1 VKKELLIK
9 SLQVFIVRGFGAAA
23 AFLLT
28 LTITNTSNT
37 YDAGLFLFCLALVN
51 VFATLLSFGSPQA
64 LIRIVGANSD
74 SNWSVINHQF
84 SIIVKVVI
92 LLCCILWML
101 FYFLNNEIALLLFN
115 KPLLADLLPLT
126 GWAILLFAFVQLFSS
141 ALQGKQYSVF
151 ASMVQNV
158 IMPACFMLSLTIIF
172 LLGNS
177 MSAKG
182 LLWLYI
188 ASLGIAV
195 IAGICVWQ
203 KDSRSTINY
212 QPGFPAE
219 LRSSLY
225 PLFIVSTMTLCVQ
238 WAGQFAA
245 ARYLEPT
252 QIAFFASAQ
261 RTALLA
267 SFVLIA
273 VNLVV
278 APKFARA
285 FAKGNKQE
293 VNKLSQLSSRL
304 MVAMASPVLLF
315 MIVFPEFLMGLFGD
329 EYIIAA
335 PLLQIMAVG
344 QFINVIT
351 GSVGYLLT
359 MTNHEKDFR
368 NVVLF
373 SGPLA
378 IILAFVLTKEF
389 GLIGAAYATAIA
401 LATQNLL
408 AVVMV
413 KKRLGFNTLNIFRK
427 IA

>member
-1 VKKELLIK
+1 MKKELLLK
-9 SLQVFIVRGFGAAA
+9 SLQVFFVRGFGAAA
-23 AFLLT
+23 GFFLT
-28 LTITNTSNT
+28 LTVTNIGSTH
-37 YDAGLFLFCLALVN
+37 DAGLFLFCFALIS
-51 VFATLLSFGSPQA
+51 VFATLLTFGSPQA
-64 LIRIVGANSD
+64 LIRIVGANHG
-74 SNWSVINHQF
+74 NWSIINHQF
-84 SIIVKVVI
+84 SVIIKIVFI
-92 LLCCILWML
+92 SCCLLWLL
-101 FYFLNNEIALLLFN
+101 FYTFKREIALFLLN

-126 GWAILLFAFVQLFSS
+126 GLAVLLFAFVQIFSS
-141 ALQGKQYSVF
+141 ALQGKQFSVL

-158 IMPACFMLSLTIIF
+158 IMPACFITLLISIF
-172 LLGNS
+172 LFGYEVKAIHFLIMYVVS
-177 MSAKG
+177 
-182 LLWLYI
+182 LLVAASIGALFWL
-188 ASLGIAV
+188 
-195 IAGICVWQ
+195 
-203 KDSRSTINY
+203 KDSNSCISYRV
-212 QPGFPAE
+212 GFPAE

-225 PLFIVSTMTLCVQ
+225 PLFIVSVMTLSVQ
-238 WAGQFAA
+238 WAGQFAT
-245 ARYLEPT
+245 ARYLNTDE
-252 QIAFFASAQ
+252 IAFFASAQ

-285 FAKGNKQE
+285 FAKGE
-293 VNKLSQLSSRL
+293 HCDVDSLSRLSSRL

-315 MIVFPEFLMGLFGD
+315 MFIFPEFLMGLFGE
-329 EYIIAA
+329 EYIVAA

-408 AVVMV
+408 AVWMV

>member
-1 VKKELLIK
+1 MKNELLLK
-9 SLQVFIVRGFGAAA
+9 SLQVFFVRGFGAAA
-23 AFLLT
+23 GFFLT
-28 LTITNTSNT
+28 LTVTNIGSTH
-37 YDAGLFLFCLALVN
+37 DAGLFLFCFALIS
-51 VFATLLSFGSPQA
+51 VFATLLTFGAPQA
-64 LIRIVGANSD
+64 LIRIVGANHG
-74 SNWSVINHQF
+74 NWSVINYQF
-84 SIIVKVVI
+84 SIIIKIVFVSCC
-92 LLCCILWML
+92 LLWVL
-101 FYFLNNEIALLLFN
+101 FYFFNREAALFLLNN
-115 KPLLADLLPLT
+115 PLLADLLPLA
-126 GWAILLFAFVQLFSS
+126 GLAVLLFAFVQIFAS
-141 ALQGKQYSVF
+141 ALQGKQYSVL

-158 IMPACFMLSLTIIF
+158 IMPACFIVFLVAIF
-172 LLGNS
+172 LLGYEVK
-177 MSAKG
+177 AIHF
-182 LLWLYI
+182 LIIYI
-188 ASLGIAV
+188 ASLFVAL
-195 IAGICVWQ
+195 CVGVCFWL
-203 KDSRSTINY
+203 KDSNSYISY
-212 QPGFPAE
+212 QVGFPAE

-225 PLFIVSTMTLCVQ
+225 PLCIVSVMTLSVQ
-238 WAGQFAA
+238 WAGQFAT
-245 ARYLEPT
+245 ARYLDTSE
-252 QIAFFASAQ
+252 IAFFASAQ

-285 FAKGNKQE
+285 FAGGDYSD
-293 VNKLSQLSSRL
+293 VNRLSLLSSRL
-304 MVAMASPVLLF
+304 MVVMASPILLF
-315 MIVFPEFLMGLFGD
+315 MFIFPDFLMGLFG
-329 EYIIAA
+329 EQYVIAA

-389 GLIGAAYATAIA
+389 GVIGAAYATAIA

-408 AVVMV
+408 AVAMV

-427 IA
+427 IV

>member
-1 VKKELLIK
+1 MKKELLLK
-9 SLQVFIVRGFGAAA
+9 SLQVFFVRGFGAAA
-23 AFLLT
+23 GFFLT
-28 LTITNTSNT
+28 LTVTNIGSTN
-37 YDAGLFLFCLALVN
+37 DAGLFLFCFALISVLG
-51 VFATLLSFGSPQA
+51 TLLTFGSPQA
-64 LIRIVGANSD
+64 LIRIVGANH
-74 SNWSVINHQF
+74 SNWNVINHQV
-84 SIIVKVVI
+84 SIIIKIVLFSCC
-92 LLCCILWML
+92 LLWLL
-101 FYFLNNEIALLLFN
+101 FYSFKREIASFLLN
-115 KPLLADLLPLT
+115 KPLITDLLPLA
-126 GWAILLFAFVQLFSS
+126 GFAVLLFAFVQIFAS
-141 ALQGKQYSVF
+141 ALQGKQYSVL

-158 IMPACFMLSLTIIF
+158 IMPACFIILMGTIFF
-172 LLGNS
+172 LGYEVKAINFLI
-177 MSAKG
+177 M
-182 LLWLYI
+182 YV
-188 ASLGIAV
+188 ASLLLAV
-195 IAGICVWQ
+195 VIGLYVWL
-203 KDSRSTINY
+203 KDSNSRISFQI
-212 QPGFPAE
+212 GFPVE

-225 PLFIVSTMTLCVQ
+225 PLFIVSVMTLSVQ
-238 WAGQFAA
+238 WAGQFAT
-245 ARYLEPT
+245 ARYLDSSE
-252 QIAFFASAQ
+252 IAFFASAQ

-285 FAKGNKQE
+285 FAKGDYND
-293 VNKLSQLSSRL
+293 VNSLSLLSSRL
-304 MVAMASPVLLF
+304 MVAMALPVLLF
-315 MIVFPEFLMGLFGD
+315 MFLFPEFLMSLFGE
-329 EYIIAA
+329 EYVIAA
-335 PLLQIMAVG
+335 PLLQIMAIG

-378 IILAFVLTKEF
+378 IVLAFVLTNEF
-389 GLIGAAYATAIA
+389 GLIGAAYATAIS